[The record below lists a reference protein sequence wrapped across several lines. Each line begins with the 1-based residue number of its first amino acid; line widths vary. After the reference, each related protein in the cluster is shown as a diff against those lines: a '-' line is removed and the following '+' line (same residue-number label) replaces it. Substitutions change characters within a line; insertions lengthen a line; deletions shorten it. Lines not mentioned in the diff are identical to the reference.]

1 MTNQHARIKINLAQ
15 REIEIEGAENFVSH
29 WADRLDEL
37 LGYFGNS
44 EESRQKAEED
54 KPEGPRQLTGDDL
67 GAFGE
72 FIQSLPNASTEV
84 DKMLAAGL
92 WVQRRSNDDAF
103 GTGDASRHLADH
115 GMRIG
120 NPSQCVRQSL
130 MAKRLFMVQRG
141 RYRISQQGYNYL
153 RQLIGPSTRI

>member
-1 MTNQHARIKINLAQ
+1 MTDQHARIKISLTH
-15 REIEIEGAENFVSH
+15 REIEIEGSESFVAGWAE
-29 WADRLDEL
+29 RLPEL
-37 LGYFGNS
+37 LGYFG
-44 EESRQKAEED
+44 EDDEPRQRAEED
-54 KPEGPRQLTGDDL
+54 RLEGTPQPAGEDL

-72 FIQSLPNASTEV
+72 FIQKLPNASTEV

-103 GTGDASRHLADH
+103 GTGDANRHLADH
-115 GMRIG
+115 GIRIG

-141 RYRISQQGYNYL
+141 RYRISQQGQAYL
-153 RQLIGPSTRI
+153 RQLITSSTRI